1 LECRLSSVKRT
12 RKPKKRGRVRERGSR
27 LDLGGCACYEHC
39 ECGETRRCW
48 TTRAFSVGGLVVRA
62 CGSKFTLSSP
72 PKRKPAGPHFQRT
85 GAVPRLWRVT
95 RLVEID
101 AAAAGC
107 PQQDSPA
114 WSSLAALQT
123 AWPGCSVDHR
133 NRTLYRA
140 ACSWWPSV
148 TESSIEF
155 ANERSR
161 SPPSGAAGRRLST
174 AAASVVRGG
183 APNEGSRHRR
193 SGRRPM
199 PALLRALCEPLRE
212 CAPTV
217 HPWRRLHRA
226 RQAETPQLSSGM
238 SAWHWRY
245 LMRRLRSGGSSC
257 LRRGSPLR

>member
-1 LECRLSSVKRT
+1 V
-12 RKPKKRGRVRERGSR
+12 GRNLPSQARPS
-27 LDLGGCACYEHC
+27 A
-39 ECGETRRCW
+39 
-48 TTRAFSVGGLVVRA
+48 SQQ
-62 CGSKFTLSSP
+62 
-72 PKRKPAGPHFQRT
+72 GPHFQRT

-174 AAASVVRGG
+174 AAASVVRPMKVRGTDG
-183 APNEGSRHRR
+183 VVAARCQRCCARYVSRSENAH
-193 SGRRPM
+193 
-199 PALLRALCEPLRE
+199 LLC
-212 CAPTV
+212 
-217 HPWRRLHRA
+217 
-226 RQAETPQLSSGM
+226 TPD
-238 SAWHWRY
+238 
-245 LMRRLRSGGSSC
+245 GGSIELGRPRPRSC
-257 LRRGSPLR
+257 LRACRHGTGGASCAA